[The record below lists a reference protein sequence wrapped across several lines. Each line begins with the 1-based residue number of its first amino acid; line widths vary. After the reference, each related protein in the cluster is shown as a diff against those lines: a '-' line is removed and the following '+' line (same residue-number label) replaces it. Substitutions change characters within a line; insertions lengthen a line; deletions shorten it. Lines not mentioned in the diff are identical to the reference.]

1 MFSRLLVMILTMM
14 TTMGI
19 ISSLYINPSI
29 LLFLNVHNTGDLI
42 SRIFHSAV
50 LYMEDYLMR
59 C

>member
-1 MFSRLLVMILTMM
+1 MILTMM

-19 ISSLYINPSI
+19 ISSLYIKPSI
-29 LLFLNVHNTGDLI
+29 LLLLNVHNTGDLI
-42 SRIFHSAV
+42 SRIFHSTV